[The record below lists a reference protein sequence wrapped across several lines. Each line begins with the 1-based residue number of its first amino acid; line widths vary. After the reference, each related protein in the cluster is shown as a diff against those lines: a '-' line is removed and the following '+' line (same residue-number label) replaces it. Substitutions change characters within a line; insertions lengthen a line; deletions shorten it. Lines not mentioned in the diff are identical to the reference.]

1 MWRRWPT
8 CRRGSTKK
16 PKKVIEDADT
26 DGGVNEGSDMRCLL
40 TRSSSPL
47 TPPMKDGRSRRI
59 ATLPEEI
66 CKETIAEWND
76 ATGDYVRDKM
86 FAKMQFVTDAD
97 LVTGGKVEF
106 LVTKELHHINGEERK
121 RLFWEVHG
129 GRATVRNTIRKK
141 ADGAECHEASMIQ
154 R

>member
-1 MWRRWPT
+1 MT
-8 CRRGSTKK
+8 RGD
-16 PKKVIEDADT
+16 V
-26 DGGVNEGSDMRCLL
+26 
-40 TRSSSPL
+40 
-47 TPPMKDGRSRRI
+47 

-106 LVTKELHHINGEERK
+106 LVTKELHINGEERK

-141 ADGAECHEASMIQ
+141 RQTAQNAMKLAFRGKFLCCSVTAMLVGLILNC
-154 R
+154 